1 MNKYIGKKLEGRY
14 ELLELIGFGGMAIVF
29 KAFDI
34 LEGKHVAV
42 KILKDEF
49 LESED
54 FKRRFRNESK
64 AIAVLSH
71 PSIVK
76 VLDVC
81 FNDTIQYIVMEYI
94 DGITLKE
101 YIEQQ
106 GVVKWKEAVH
116 FSVQILRALQHA
128 HDNGIVH
135 RDVKPQNVMLLEDG
149 TIKVMDFGI
158 ARFARE
164 NGKTMSDKAIGS
176 VHYISPEQ
184 AKGDTTD
191 ERTDI
196 YAVGV
201 IIYEM
206 LTGKVP
212 FDGESAVSIAIKQ
225 MQIEPQRP
233 RLINPDIPAGLE
245 EIILRA
251 MQKDAQLRYQTASE
265 MLRDI
270 DEFKK
275 NPSVVFE
282 YKYMDQD
289 GTTKYFEKIVP
300 KNIQE
305 VTREEAPVKKS
316 YVLNILAG
324 VTVAC
329 VIVSIVAVFFF
340 FKVIGN
346 KTPDYVTINVI
357 GMTVEEAAK
366 RMPDLNVVIIAEELS
381 EVHEKGIIM
390 KQDPAEGMK
399 VKGDSDVKVTVS
411 LGLQA
416 IVVPDVIDDMAST
429 AKQKLIALGLDVEQ
443 VSKADNKVASGH
455 VIETQPPADTEL
467 QKGDTVTIFVSAGA
481 VELPLYVPDIKGLT
495 DVEART
501 KLAKEGF
508 KMGTSEQVDS
518 DEPAGTI
525 VDQTPEAETR
535 AEKGSSVNVK
545 VSNGMAVPPPSADI
559 AIDIPFPNGETGQT
573 SYIFEVVVNGESLE
587 TIVLDVTSTKR
598 FYYALSLQNG
608 LINGK
613 IQSLGGDLV
622 TVKVDGAEFA
632 SYLMDLSIGSLST
645 VTAPNFSL
653 LFPFGYTDG
662 APANA
667 NVSSNGA
674 SSTM

>member
-34 LEGKHVAV
+34 LENKYVAV
-42 KILKDEF
+42 KILKDEY
-49 LESED
+49 LSNED

-64 AIAVLSH
+64 AIAVMSH

-76 VLDVC
+76 ILDVC
-81 FNDTIQYIVMEYI
+81 FNDSIQYIVMEYI

-106 GVVKWKEAVH
+106 GTVKWKEAVH

-233 RLINPDIPAGLE
+233 RSINPDIPSGLE

-251 MQKDAQLRYQTASE
+251 MQKDTQLRYQTASE

-282 YKYMDQD
+282 YKYMND
-289 GTTKYFEKIVP
+289 GTGGGDTKYFQKVDTKTVATPQNKEDRP
-300 KNIQE
+300 M
-305 VTREEAPVKKS
+305 KKS
-316 YVLNILAG
+316 YLLNILAG
-324 VTVAC
+324 VTAAC
-329 VIVSIVAVFFF
+329 VLVSIVAVIFF
-340 FKVIGN
+340 FKVIGT
-346 KTPDYVTINVI
+346 KSPDI
-357 GMTVEEAAK
+357 MTVNVVGLTVDAARQ
-366 RMPDLNVVIIAEELS
+366 RMPNVNIKVVAEELS
-381 EVHEKGIIM
+381 EEYEKGIII
-390 KQDPAEGMK
+390 KQEPAGGMRIK
-399 VKGDSDVKVTVS
+399 ADKDVGVTVS

-416 IVVPDVIDDMAST
+416 IPVPDVVGKTASQ
-429 AKQKLIALGLDVEQ
+429 AKQQLEKLGLYVEQ
-443 VSKADNKVASGH
+443 VSSPDNTVKAGD
-455 VIETQPPADTEL
+455 VIKTDPTANTEL
-467 QKGDTVTIFVSAGA
+467 KKGDTVVIFVSAGA
-481 VELPLYVPDIKGLT
+481 VELPIYVPDLTGMT
-495 DVEART
+495 DVQARSA
-501 KLAKEGF
+501 LAKAGF
-508 KMGTSEQVDS
+508 KMGTSESVDS
-518 DEPAGTI
+518 DLPIGTI
-525 VDQTPEAETR
+525 VDQNPKPDEK
-535 AEKGSSVNVK
+535 AEKGATVDVQ
-545 VSNGMAVPPPSADI
+545 VSNGSGQGGTSAEGQINISIPLPQGEAGKTDYIVDI
-559 AIDIPFPNGETGQT
+559 LFNGVSVKGTLFDPTT
-573 SYIFEVVVNGESLE
+573 STSLSVSLE
-587 TIVLDVTSTKR
+587 IIAGLVEGSQQPKADGTDTI
-598 FYYALSLQNG
+598 F
-608 LINGK
+608 IN
-613 IQSLGGDLV
+613 I
-622 TVKVDGAEFA
+622 DGAEFA
-632 SYLMDLSIGSLST
+632 TFSVDMSTLSVSRIGT
-645 VTAPNFSL
+645 PNYTL
-653 LFPFGYTDG
+653 LFPYGYTE
-662 APANA
+662 
-667 NVSSNGA
+667 
-674 SSTM
+674 